1 MRVKASFIEYPAKE
15 ASQDE
20 ISQYLRDSAELF
32 RSQAAL
38 VEAAATKSPHD
49 LVAGLRLMDAR
60 VDSRVLGLPRRR
72 SRHSDPAHD
81 PADLVIPGHTLPVS
95 RYEKDVVHL
104 RAAVLDHRQRDIK
117 DATKR
122 RLTKSWTSRLID
134 QGPWNWNDD
143 PVSYDGPPALPM
155 PVELSDAQSLRPFFQ
170 HLSGNGDDFGN
181 LPDAQEGHEPYYNIH
196 LLEYEKGVLYSDG
209 RLDLCKKV
217 VGPHNIGA
225 LMHSLRTNTFTKH
238 FLLGNNIIGPAG
250 AQAINQFVHDY
261 PNRFETW
268 YLAGNCIDSTSLG
281 MLVDAWVWSSA
292 VTNIW
297 LKRNPLGP
305 AAAPHLFRLVTQ
317 TKNLRTLDL
326 DQTELSDAGAA
337 HFFSLLAEY
346 LQRNPP
352 IALQHL
358 YLNANGLG
366 PLTMAALSKFLSQQN
381 CQLQS
386 LYMSMNPIGLSLPLL
401 CPGIAQCSSLHRLVL
416 SSCGLTT
423 ASVRPLLTAAAAHP
437 SLRVL
442 VLSQS
447 YATADLS
454 ARFNWLD
461 DDLVP
466 SLVDFINASPAL
478 IYTSLGHVPMTAG
491 GPAFSQLSTETD
503 PASSVGGITA
513 LHRAVAA
520 HPSLQTFDAKSIY
533 PNNMFRTKTY
543 RDHRWLFHATRKEA
557 KANLIANVEKAN
569 GMSFEEWF
577 EGERRFL
584 LSPRDVRFID
594 SVYRNRDAGKA
605 RRGEMV
611 LQKKWKEGDG
621 VLDEVK
627 RIDMGS

>member
-1 MRVKASFIEYPAKE
+1 
-15 ASQDE
+15 
-20 ISQYLRDSAELF
+20 
-32 RSQAAL
+32 
-38 VEAAATKSPHD
+38 
-49 LVAGLRLMDAR
+49 MDAR

-72 SRHSDPAHD
+72 SKHSDLAHD
-81 PADLVIPGHTLPVS
+81 LADLVIPGHALPIS
-95 RYEKDVVHL
+95 KYEKDVVHL
-104 RAAVLDHRQRDIK
+104 RAAVVNHRQRDIQ

-122 RLTKSWTSRLID
+122 RQTTSWTCRLIE
-134 QGPWNWNDD
+134 QGPWNERDH

-155 PVELSDAQSLRPFFQ
+155 PVELSDAQSLQPFFQ

-196 LLEYEKGVLYSDG
+196 MLEYKKGVLYSDG

-217 VGPHNIGA
+217 VGPHNIGS

-238 FLLGNNIIGPAG
+238 FLLGNNVIGPAG
-250 AQAINQFVHDY
+250 AQAISQFVNDF
-261 PNRFETW
+261 PDRFETW
-268 YLAGNCIDSTSLG
+268 YLAGNCIDSMSLG
-281 MLVDAWVWSSA
+281 MLVDAWVRSSA
-292 VTNIW
+292 ITNIW

-305 AAAPHLFRLVTQ
+305 AAAPHLFHLVTQ

-337 HFFSLLAEY
+337 QFFTLLGKY
-346 LQRNPP
+346 LQCNPP
-352 IALQHL
+352 IALRHL

-366 PLTMAALSKFLSQQN
+366 PLAMAALSNLLSQPN
-381 CQLQS
+381 CRLQS
-386 LYMSMNPIGLSLPLL
+386 LYMSLNPIGLSLPLL
-401 CPGIAQCSSLHRLVL
+401 CPGIAQCSSLDRLVL

-423 ASVRPLLTAAAAHP
+423 ASVIPLLTAAVGHS

-442 VLSQS
+442 DLGQS
-447 YATADLS
+447 YATNDLS

-466 SLVDFINASPAL
+466 SLVDFISASPAL
-478 IYTSLGHVPMTAG
+478 IYLSLDHVPMTAG
-491 GPAFSQLSTETD
+491 GSAFSYLSTEAD

-513 LHRAVAA
+513 LNRAVAA

-533 PNNMFRTKTY
+533 PNNMCRTKMY
-543 RDHRWLFHATRKEA
+543 RDHQWLFHATRKEA
-557 KANLIANVEKAN
+557 KANLIANVEKAH

-605 RRGEMV
+605 RRGEMI
-611 LQKKWKEGDG
+611 LQKRWKQGDG

-627 RIDMGS
+627 RAGQAMDTGS